1 MHSRLMN
8 FGRWH
13 LPRPPAMA
21 RHVTPQARCRNVLAH
36 VAPLVLTGA
45 QIFGSERSLGH
56 VRGKHGRRPGRAR
69 PSSRGFIATPSMLTF
84 ERLRASLANAV
95 RVHEIIDWQGR
106 LLGVES
112 LSLLYSTND

>member
-1 MHSRLMN
+1 
-8 FGRWH
+8 
-13 LPRPPAMA
+13 
-21 RHVTPQARCRNVLAH
+21 
-36 VAPLVLTGA
+36 
-45 QIFGSERSLGH
+45 
-56 VRGKHGRRPGRAR
+56 
-69 PSSRGFIATPSMLTF
+69 MLNF